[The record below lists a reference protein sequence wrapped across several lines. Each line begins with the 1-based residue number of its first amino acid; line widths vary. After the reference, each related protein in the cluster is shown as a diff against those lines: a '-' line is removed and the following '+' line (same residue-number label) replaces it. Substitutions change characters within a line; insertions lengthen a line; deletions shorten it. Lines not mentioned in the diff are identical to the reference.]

1 MTNLKLQKK
10 LAKKV
15 LGVGNKRIKIDSAV
29 AEEIKEAITRA
40 DIKDLVEDG
49 AIEVV
54 QKKGVSRH
62 RARARHLQRKKG
74 RQRGHGLRKGKAGAR
89 TPKKQVWMAKIRR
102 IRAELKSLRVDAV
115 LGAETY
121 RLLYRRAGGGFFRD
135 RGHLLVYIKQHKL
148 AKKSIDERMEKKKA
162 KKRTAVKK
170 TVAKKTVKKNVVTKK
185 TKNESKKK
193 EVKNK

>member
-1 MTNLKLQKK
+1 MTNLSLQKR
-10 LAKKV
+10 LARKV
-15 LGVGNKRIKIDSAV
+15 LGVGSKRIKIDNAV

-40 DIKDLVEDG
+40 DIKDLIEDG
-49 AIEVV
+49 AIEVL

-89 TPKKQVWMAKIRR
+89 TSKKQVWMAKIRR
-102 IRAELKSLRVDAV
+102 IRAELKSLRADAV
-115 LGAETY
+115 LTDEIY

-148 AKKSIDERMEKKKA
+148 AKKSIDERMAKKKA

-170 TVAKKTVKKNVVTKK
+170 TVTKKKTA
-185 TKNESKKK
+185 KK
-193 EVKNK
+193 EVKQTTKKADKEAKK